1 MTKTEPD
8 SVKKDQK
15 WGNSTWE
22 NINIARTDMDV
33 YKKMNVFNCSPTLR
47 FYLHWSPEPLMG
59 NIEKPQ
65 SLMSRDAKLC
75 QDILNQNVQTIS
87 LEVTDDVSQER
98 KVIEGIIEPVDDYSD
113 IKGSNI
119 SIDHGDSHNSTK
131 YEFIMRLY
139 LSLILE

>member
-8 SVKKDQK
+8 SVKNDQK

-33 YKKMNVFNCSPTLR
+33 YKKLNVFDCSPTLR
-47 FYLHWSPEPLMG
+47 FYLHWSPEPLIS

-98 KVIEGIIEPVDDYSD
+98 KIIEGIIEPVDDYSD
-113 IKGSNI
+113 IKDSNI
-119 SIDHGDSHNSTK
+119 SFDHGISQIPRS
-131 YEFIMRLY
+131 M
-139 LSLILE
+139 SL

>member
-33 YKKMNVFNCSPTLR
+33 YKKMNVFECSPTLR
-47 FYLHWSPEPLMG
+47 FYLHWSSEALMG
-59 NIEKPQ
+59 TIEKPQ
-65 SLMSRDAKLC
+65 SLVSGDAKLC

-98 KVIEGIIEPVDDYSD
+98 EVIEGIIEPVDDYSD
-113 IKGSNI
+113 MKGSNI
-119 SIDHGDSHNSTK
+119 SFDHGDSHNSTK
-131 YEFIMRLY
+131 YEFIMKLY
-139 LSLILE
+139 LPSILE